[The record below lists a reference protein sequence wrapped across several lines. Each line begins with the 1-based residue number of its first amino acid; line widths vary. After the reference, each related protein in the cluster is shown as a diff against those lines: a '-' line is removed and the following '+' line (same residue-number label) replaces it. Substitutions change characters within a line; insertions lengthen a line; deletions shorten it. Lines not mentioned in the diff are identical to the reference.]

1 MLQIYTKYSMQQTP
15 QGGSRMIIEM
25 KVLRRLLVRT
35 TKIGIHQVHKGFASK
50 TMAQAGLTQQTIQS
64 SLVYNEDE
72 NDNNLHVTADS
83 SAVGEWLD
91 DSVHRDSC
99 TKLLTYI

>member
-1 MLQIYTKYSMQQTP
+1 
-15 QGGSRMIIEM
+15 
-25 KVLRRLLVRT
+25 
-35 TKIGIHQVHKGFASK
+35 
-50 TMAQAGLTQQTIQS
+50 MAQAGLTQQTIQS

>member
-1 MLQIYTKYSMQQTP
+1 MQQTP
-15 QGGSRMIIEM
+15 QEGSRTIIEM

-35 TKIGIHQVHKGFASK
+35 IKIGIHQVHLYIYKGFACK
-50 TMAQAGLTQQTIQS
+50 TIAQAGLTQQTIQS
-64 SLVYNEDE
+64 SLVYNQEE
-72 NDNNLHVTADS
+72 NVNNLHVTADS

-91 DSVHRDSC
+91 HSVHRDSC